1 MPRMR
6 GAARQ
11 VRSSRYS
18 PGHHNPAHT
27 WPPQVHTAQ
36 RVPSR
41 APHVP
46 LTTRHARRRDDPLE
60 PRIRV
65 RIEKILRELA
75 HGCAAGRPLVRLG
88 LELLLFG
95 LALLHCSAARSSC
108 LLPAALLRR
117 RLHVGGAGRRR

>member
-1 MPRMR
+1 MIACHACEVRRARCDLRATARDITTQRTR
-6 GAARQ
+6 GL
-11 VRSSRYS
+11 
-18 PGHHNPAHT
+18 
-27 WPPQVHTAQ
+27 HTAQ